1 MRLFL
6 PQGKEVVPRIPRAAS
21 FRLIVAPEDFP
32 PFKKDHREKE
42 EENVVKK
49 ALCILV
55 LYVGVC
61 GIVAAAGQNEG
72 PTIKVGVVAELTGDI
87 PAVGASCKNAAEMAA
102 KEVNDAGGLEVGGT
116 KYKISLFIEDNAG
129 KADQS
134 ASAAQKLITQQNVV
148 AIIGPNASRY
158 AIPASEIA
166 ESSHV
171 VLITPW
177 STNPKTTLDAR
188 TGAPKKYVFRSCFI
202 DPFQGRVVAK
212 FALDNLKARKAAVLY
227 DVASEYNKGIAE
239 FFKTTFEQSGGQV
252 VAFETYTTGD
262 KDFSAQLTKI
272 KESNA
277 DVIFLPNYYSEV
289 PLQIQQAHRLG
300 IKTPFLGSDSWG
312 SEELLKLGGKDLE
325 GYYFSTHYAADAAT
339 PMATKFID
347 AYKAKYGSTP
357 DDVAALTYDAFGLL
371 WTALKNA
378 GKVDRQA
385 VRDALAKIPLYEGVT
400 GNMKF
405 QEGSGDP
412 IKSAVILQ
420 IKGGK
425 FVWFANANP

>member
-1 MRLFL
+1 M
-6 PQGKEVVPRIPRAAS
+6 KKAAWILA
-21 FRLIVAPEDFP
+21 LIVIFSMLLSA
-32 PFKKDHREKE
+32 
-42 EENVVKK
+42 
-49 ALCILV
+49 
-55 LYVGVC
+55 C
-61 GIVAAAGQNEG
+61 GGKAGQAE
-72 PTIKVGVVAELTGDI
+72 TIKVGVVAELTGDI
-87 PAVGASCKNAAEMAA
+87 PAVGASCKNAAEMA
-102 KEVNDAGGLEVGGT
+102 VQQINDAGGLDVGGT
-116 KYKISLFIEDNAG
+116 KYMVELFIEDNAG

-166 ESSHV
+166 ESAKV
-171 VLITPW
+171 VLISPW
-177 STNPKTTLDAR
+177 STNPKTTLNAN
-188 TGAPKKYVFRSCFI
+188 TNESKKYVFRAAFI

-212 FALDNLKARKAAVLY
+212 FALDNLNAKKAAVLY

-239 FFKTTFEQSGGQV
+239 FFKATYEGNGGTV

-272 KESNA
+272 KEA
-277 DVIFLPNYYSEV
+277 GPEVIFLPNYYSEV

-300 IKTPFLGSDSWG
+300 IEVPFLGSDSWG
-312 SEELLKLGGKDLE
+312 SSELITLCGSDCE

-339 PMATKFID
+339 PVATKFIE

-357 DDVAALTYDAFGLL
+357 DDVAALTFDSFGLL
-371 WTALKNA
+371 WQALQTA
-378 GKVDRQA
+378 GKVDREA
-385 VRDALAKIPLYEGVT
+385 VREAMAKIPSYEGVT
-400 GNMKF
+400 GNMAF
-405 QEGSGDP
+405 TEGSGDP

-420 IKGGK
+420 VKGDK

>member
-1 MRLFL
+1 MRKVSFL
-6 PQGKEVVPRIPRAAS
+6 
-21 FRLIVAPEDFP
+21 
-32 PFKKDHREKE
+32 
-42 EENVVKK
+42 
-49 ALCILV
+49 LV
-55 LYVGVC
+55 LLTVVSLILAAC
-61 GIVAAAGQNEG
+61 GPAGA
-72 PTIKVGVVAELTGDI
+72 PATIKVGVVAELTGDI
-87 PAVGASCKNAAEMAA
+87 PAVGASCKNAAEMAV
-102 KEVNDAGGLEVGGT
+102 KEINDAGGLEIAGKKV
-116 KYKISLFIEDNAG
+116 KVELFIEDNAG

-166 ESSHV
+166 ESSKV
-171 VLITPW
+171 ALISPW
-177 STNPKTTLDAR
+177 STNPKTTLDAK
-188 TGAPKKYVFRSCFI
+188 TNAPKKYVFRACFI

-212 FALDNLKARKAAVLY
+212 FALDNLKAKKAAVLY
-227 DVASEYNKGIAE
+227 DVASDYNKGIAE
-239 FFKTTFEQSGGQV
+239 FFKQTLESSGGQV

-272 KESNA
+272 KNA
-277 DVIFLPNYYSEV
+277 VPEVIFLPNYYSEV

-300 IKTPFLGSDSWG
+300 ITTPFLGSDSWG
-312 SEELLKLGGKDLE
+312 SEELIKLCGTDCE

-339 PMATKFID
+339 PVAIKFIE

-385 VRDALAKIPLYEGVT
+385 VRDALAKIPKYEGVT
-400 GNMKF
+400 GNMQF

-420 IKGGK
+420 IKGSK